1 MAVGY
6 STDVRNARLQ
16 VVADAVNGGS
26 GAGKLRIYDG
36 LRPATGGTVTNLLAE
51 FTLPNPFEDSIS
63 GGVLTADAISS
74 ATASGTGTATWFRII
89 DGDGTFVLDGDAGG
103 TGSGKELE
111 LSSTS
116 ISSGQTVTID
126 SLTITAG
133 NP

>member
-16 VVADAVNGGS
+16 AVADAINGGS
-26 GAGKLRIYDG
+26 GAGKLRVYDG
-36 LRPATGGTVTNLLAE
+36 ARPATGGTVTNLLVE

-63 GGVLTADAISS
+63 GGVLTAAAISP

-89 DGDGTFVLDGDAGG
+89 DGDGTFVLDDDVGG
-103 TGSGKELE
+103 TGSGKALE

-133 NP
+133 NA

>member
-16 VVADAVNGGS
+16 VVADAVDGGS

-36 LRPATGGTVTNLLAE
+36 SRPATGGTVTNLLVE
-51 FTLPNPFEDSIS
+51 FALPSPFEDSIS

-133 NP
+133 NA